1 LMVSIKKQSY
11 KVVGIQRLSKK
22 NMNIVLTGFMGT
34 GKSGIGKRLAK
45 KLGMSYLDTDELIEE
60 REKDS
65 ISAIF
70 KKRGEEYFRRL
81 ETKVV
86 KEVALLDNFVIS
98 TGGGVVL
105 KEGNI
110 RLLKKNAFIVCLFA
124 SPEVILKRTEGN
136 ENRPLLEVNN
146 QKKRIEELL
155 ALRKP
160 YYEKAD
166 ASVDT
171 SALDSEGVV
180 GEIIESLGKEEI
192 LQKTKLAQNDNR

>member
-1 LMVSIKKQSY
+1 
-11 KVVGIQRLSKK
+11 
-22 NMNIVLTGFMGT
+22 MNIVLTGFMGT
-34 GKSGIGKRLAK
+34 GKSKIGKRLAK

-60 REKDS
+60 GEKDS

-105 KEGNI
+105 REGNI

-124 SPEVILKRTEGN
+124 SPEVILKRTKGDD
-136 ENRPLLEVNN
+136 NRPLLGVNN

-155 ALRKP
+155 AFRKP

-166 ASVDT
+166 FSVDT

-180 GEIIESLGKEEI
+180 EEIIEFLGKEEI

>member
-1 LMVSIKKQSY
+1 
-11 KVVGIQRLSKK
+11 
-22 NMNIVLTGFMGT
+22 MNIVLTGFMGT
-34 GKSGIGKRLAK
+34 GKSGIGKRLATE
-45 KLGMSYLDTDELIEE
+45 LGMSCLDTDELIEE

-70 KKRGEEYFRRL
+70 KKKGEEYFRRL

-86 KEVALLDNFVIS
+86 KEVALLDNLVIS

-105 KEGNI
+105 REGNI

-124 SPEVILKRTEGN
+124 SPEVILKRTKGDD
-136 ENRPLLEVNN
+136 NRPLLGVNN

-155 ALRKP
+155 ALRKS

-166 ASVDT
+166 FMVDT

-180 GEIIESLGKEEI
+180 EEIIEFLGKEEI
-192 LQKTKLAQNDNR
+192 FRRTKLVQNDNR

>member
-1 LMVSIKKQSY
+1 
-11 KVVGIQRLSKK
+11 
-22 NMNIVLTGFMGT
+22 
-34 GKSGIGKRLAK
+34 
-45 KLGMSYLDTDELIEE
+45 
-60 REKDS
+60 
-65 ISAIF
+65 AIF
-70 KKRGEEYFRRL
+70 KKKGEEYFRRL

-105 KEGNI
+105 REGNI

-124 SPEVILKRTEGN
+124 SPEVILKRTKGDD
-136 ENRPLLEVNN
+136 NRPLLGVNN

-166 ASVDT
+166 STVDT

-180 GEIIESLGKEEI
+180 EEIIEFLGKEEI

>member
-1 LMVSIKKQSY
+1 MVSIKKQSY

>member
-1 LMVSIKKQSY
+1 MMVSIKKQSY
-11 KVVGIQRLSKK
+11 KVVGIERLSKK

-34 GKSGIGKRLAK
+34 GKSKIGKRLATE
-45 KLGMSYLDTDELIEE
+45 LRMGYLDTDELIEK

-70 KKRGEEYFRRL
+70 KKKGEEYFRHL

-86 KEVALLDNFVIS
+86 KEVALFDNFVIS

-105 KEGNI
+105 RDENI
-110 RLLKKNAFIVCLFA
+110 RVLKKNALIVCLFA
-124 SPEVILKRTEGN
+124 SPEVILKRTKGDD
-136 ENRPLLEVNN
+136 NRPLLGVNN

-155 ALRKP
+155 AFRKP

-166 ASVDT
+166 FSVDT
-171 SALDSEGVV
+171 SVLANEEVV
-180 GEIIESLGKEEI
+180 EEIIEFLEKEEI
-192 LQKTKLAQNDNR
+192 SRRTKLVQNDNR

>member
-1 LMVSIKKQSY
+1 
-11 KVVGIQRLSKK
+11 
-22 NMNIVLTGFMGT
+22 MNIVLTGFMGT
-34 GKSGIGKRLAK
+34 GKSKIGKRLAK

-60 REKDS
+60 GEKDS

-105 KEGNI
+105 REGNI

-124 SPEVILKRTEGN
+124 SPEVILKRTKGN
-136 ENRPLLEVNN
+136 DNRPLLGVNN

-166 ASVDT
+166 FSVDT

-180 GEIIESLGKEEI
+180 EEIIEFLGKEEI

>member
-1 LMVSIKKQSY
+1 MESNNQGRIK
-11 KVVGIQRLSKK
+11 L
-22 NMNIVLTGFMGT
+22 MNIVLTGFMGT
-34 GKSGIGKRLAK
+34 GKSKIGRRLAK
-45 KLGMSYLDTDELIEE
+45 KLRMSYLDTDELIEK

-65 ISAIF
+65 ILAIF
-70 KKRGEEYFRRL
+70 KKKGEEYFRRL

-105 KEGNI
+105 RDENI
-110 RLLKKNAFIVCLFA
+110 RVLKKNALVICLFA
-124 SPEVILKRTEGN
+124 NPEVILKRTKGDEK
-136 ENRPLLEVNN
+136 RPLLKGDDRKE
-146 QKKRIEELL
+146 RIKELL

-166 ASVDT
+166 FSVDT

-180 GEIIESLGKEEI
+180 EEIIEFLEKEEI
-192 LQKTKLAQNDNR
+192 FQKTKLAQNDNR

>member
-1 LMVSIKKQSY
+1 
-11 KVVGIQRLSKK
+11 
-22 NMNIVLTGFMGT
+22 MNIVLTGFMGT

-45 KLGMSYLDTDELIEE
+45 RLGMSYLDTDELIEE

-65 ISAIF
+65 VPAIF
-70 KKRGEEYFRRL
+70 KKKGEEYFRRL

-105 KEGNI
+105 REGNI

-124 SPEVILKRTEGN
+124 SPEVILKRTKGDD
-136 ENRPLLEVNN
+136 NRPLLGVNN

-166 ASVDT
+166 STVDT

-180 GEIIESLGKEEI
+180 EEIIEFLGKEEI

>member
-1 LMVSIKKQSY
+1 
-11 KVVGIQRLSKK
+11 
-22 NMNIVLTGFMGT
+22 MNIVLTGFMGT
-34 GKSGIGKRLAK
+34 GKSKIGKRLATE
-45 KLGMSYLDTDELIEE
+45 LRMGYLDTDELIEK

-105 KEGNI
+105 REGNI

-124 SPEVILKRTEGN
+124 SPEVILKRTEGDD
-136 ENRPLLEVNN
+136 NRPLLEVNN

-160 YYEKAD
+160 YYEKAGLR
-166 ASVDT
+166 VDT
-171 SALDSEGVV
+171 SALNSEGVV
-180 GEIIESLGKEEI
+180 EEIIESLGKEEI
-192 LQKTKLAQNDNR
+192 FRRTKLAQNDNR

>member
-1 LMVSIKKQSY
+1 
-11 KVVGIQRLSKK
+11 
-22 NMNIVLTGFMGT
+22 MGT

-70 KKRGEEYFRRL
+70 KKKGEEYFRRL

-105 KEGNI
+105 RERNI

-124 SPEVILKRTEGN
+124 SPEVILKRTKGDD
-136 ENRPLLEVNN
+136 NRPLLGVNN

-166 ASVDT
+166 FSVDT

-180 GEIIESLGKEEI
+180 EEIIEFLGKEEI
-192 LQKTKLAQNDNR
+192 LQKTKPAQNDNR

>member
-1 LMVSIKKQSY
+1 
-11 KVVGIQRLSKK
+11 
-22 NMNIVLTGFMGT
+22 MNIVLTGFMGT
-34 GKSGIGKRLAK
+34 GKSKIGKRLAK
-45 KLGMSYLDTDELIEE
+45 KLRMSYLGTDELIER

-70 KKRGEEYFRRL
+70 KKKGEEYFRRL

-86 KEVALLDNFVIS
+86 KEVALLDNSVIS

-105 KEGNI
+105 REQNI

-124 SPEVILKRTEGN
+124 SPEVILKRTKGDD
-136 ENRPLLEVNN
+136 NRPLLGVNN

-155 ALRKP
+155 AIREP

-166 ASVDT
+166 FSIDT
-171 SALDSEGVV
+171 STLSSEEVV
-180 GEIIESLGKEEI
+180 GKIVKFLERRSI
-192 LQKTKLAQNDNR
+192 N

>member
-1 LMVSIKKQSY
+1 
-11 KVVGIQRLSKK
+11 
-22 NMNIVLTGFMGT
+22 MNIVLTGFMGT
-34 GKSGIGKRLAK
+34 GKSKIGKGLATE
-45 KLGMSYLDTDELIEE
+45 LRMGYLDTDELIEE

-70 KKRGEEYFRRL
+70 KKKGEEYFRHL

-105 KEGNI
+105 REGNI
-110 RLLKKNAFIVCLFA
+110 RLLKKNALIICLFA
-124 SPEVILKRTEGN
+124 SPEVILKRTKGDD
-136 ENRPLLEVNN
+136 NRPLLGVNN

-155 ALRKP
+155 AIRKP

-166 ASVDT
+166 LKIDT
-171 SALDSEGVV
+171 STLDSKKVV
-180 GEIIESLGKEEI
+180 EEI
-192 LQKTKLAQNDNR
+192 VKFLEKKKSISQSRK

>member
-1 LMVSIKKQSY
+1 
-11 KVVGIQRLSKK
+11 
-22 NMNIVLTGFMGT
+22 MNIVLIGFMGT
-34 GKSGIGKRLAK
+34 GKSKIGRRLAK
-45 KLGMSYLDTDELIEE
+45 KLRMSYLDTDELIEE

-70 KKRGEEYFRRL
+70 KKKGEEYFRRL

-105 KEGNI
+105 REENI
-110 RLLKKNAFIVCLFA
+110 RVLKKNALIICLFA
-124 SPEVILKRTEGN
+124 SPEVILKRTKGDEK
-136 ENRPLLEVNN
+136 RPLLGVDN

-166 ASVDT
+166 FSVDT
-171 SALDSEGVV
+171 SRLDGKKVV
-180 GEIIESLGKEEI
+180 EEIVGFLGKEEAFRR
-192 LQKTKLAQNDNR
+192 TKLVQNDNR

>member
-1 LMVSIKKQSY
+1 
-11 KVVGIQRLSKK
+11 
-22 NMNIVLTGFMGT
+22 MNIVLTGFMGT
-34 GKSGIGKRLAK
+34 GKSKIGKRLATE
-45 KLGMSYLDTDELIEE
+45 LRMGYLDTDELIEK

-65 ISAIF
+65 IPAIF

-105 KEGNI
+105 REGNI

-124 SPEVILKRTEGN
+124 SPEVILKRTKGN

-166 ASVDT
+166 FSVDT

-180 GEIIESLGKEEI
+180 VEEIIEFLEEEEI
-192 LQKTKLAQNDNR
+192 FQKTKVAQNDNC

>member
-1 LMVSIKKQSY
+1 
-11 KVVGIQRLSKK
+11 
-22 NMNIVLTGFMGT
+22 MNIVLTGFMGT
-34 GKSGIGKRLAK
+34 GKSKIGKRLAK
-45 KLGMSYLDTDELIEE
+45 KLGMSYLDTDELIGE

-70 KKRGEEYFRRL
+70 KKKGEEYFRRL

-86 KEVALLDNFVIS
+86 KEVALLDNYVIS

-105 KEGNI
+105 RQENI

-136 ENRPLLEVNN
+136 DNRPLLEMNN

-155 ALRKP
+155 AFRKP

-166 ASVDT
+166 FSVDT

-180 GEIIESLGKEEI
+180 EEI
-192 LQKTKLAQNDNR
+192 VKFLERRSIN

>member
-1 LMVSIKKQSY
+1 
-11 KVVGIQRLSKK
+11 
-22 NMNIVLTGFMGT
+22 MNIVLIGFMGT
-34 GKSGIGKRLAK
+34 GKSKIGRRLATE
-45 KLGMSYLDTDELIEE
+45 LRMSYLDTDELIEK

-65 ISAIF
+65 ILAIF
-70 KKRGEEYFRRL
+70 KKKGEEYFRQL

-86 KEVALLDNFVIS
+86 KEVALLDNFVVS

-105 KEGNI
+105 REENI
-110 RLLKKNAFIVCLFA
+110 RALKKNAFIVCLFA

-136 ENRPLLEVNN
+136 DNRPLLGVNN

-166 ASVDT
+166 FSVDT

-180 GEIIESLGKEEI
+180 EEIIEFLEKEEI
-192 LQKTKLAQNDNR
+192 FQKTKLAQNDNR

>member
-1 LMVSIKKQSY
+1 MVSIKKHSY
-11 KVVGIQRLSKK
+11 KIVGIQRLSKK
-22 NMNIVLTGFMGT
+22 KMNIVLTGFMGT
-34 GKSGIGKRLAK
+34 GKSRIGERLATE
-45 KLGMSYLDTDELIEE
+45 LRMGYLDTDELIEK

-65 ISAIF
+65 IPAIF

-105 KEGNI
+105 REGNI

-155 ALRKP
+155 TLRKP
-160 YYEKAD
+160 YYDKAD
-166 ASVDT
+166 LKIDT
-171 SALDSEGVV
+171 STLDSKKVV
-180 GEIIESLGKEEI
+180 AEIIEFLGKEEI
-192 LQKTKLAQNDNR
+192 FRRTKLVQNDNR